1 MSFHAGNVS
10 VVGRRLLDSAAL
22 LDPLL
27 TSMPSAAVVVDSERR
42 IVLVSDA
49 FAARAGIARESLI
62 GQRAGGILSSPTKGN
77 RSCDTCTQRTGF
89 CEVADRVFA
98 ARKPLTTRTQLSNC
112 AGGAASVG
120 VRATP
125 FEFEGR
131 PHALM
136 ILDEEADVSPA
147 QVCHPQSG
155 TYGIIGRHPKV
166 AELFETIDRAARM
179 KLPVLIQGESGTG
192 KEMVAIALHE
202 QSRRSGPLVTVNS
215 GALPEGVLESELF
228 GHVRGAFTGA
238 VRDKRGRF
246 EMAHRGT
253 LFLDEIGEIS
263 PAMQVKLLRALQEG
277 TFERVGGE
285 QTVKVD
291 VRVICATN
299 RDLEADVASGR
310 FRADL
315 FYRISVVPITI
326 PPLRARASDI
336 PLLARHFLERA
347 SAMAEIPAPEIAD
360 ETMSVLMHYRWPG
373 NVRELESAMHFAI
386 LNATDGVVL
395 AEHLPPRVCA
405 DAMAHLSHRTLTPLQ
420 VNAALRA
427 THGNKLRAAQ
437 LLGVGRAT
445 LYRFLGQGDDTIVS
459 ARALSHDRA

>member
-1 MSFHAGNVS
+1 MSVRAGDRTLP
-10 VVGRRLLDSAAL
+10 GQLLHSGAL

-27 TSMPSAAVVVDSERR
+27 TSMPSAAVVVNDEPR
-42 IVLVSDA
+42 IVLVSDS
-49 FAARAGIARESLI
+49 FAERAATTRDSLI
-62 GQRAGGILSSPTKGN
+62 GRMAGEIFTPGEKPAA
-77 RSCDTCTQRTGF
+77 SCDTCTEPTGF
-89 CEVADRVFA
+89 CEIARRVFA
-98 ARKPLTTRTQLSNC
+98 AGKPLRTSAEL
-112 AGGAASVG
+112 AGRRGGTVSVV

-125 FEFEGR
+125 FDFQGR

-136 ILDEEADVSPA
+136 ILDEESAASAPVRHHA
-147 QVCHPQSG
+147 ETSG
-155 TYGIIGRHPKV
+155 EHCIIGHHPKLM
-166 AELFETIDRAARM
+166 ELLETIGRVARM

-192 KEMVAIALHE
+192 KEMVALALHE
-202 QSRRSGPLVTVNS
+202 QSRRGGPLVTVNS

-285 QTVKVD
+285 QTIKVD

-299 RDLEADVASGR
+299 RDLEKDVAAGR

-315 FYRISVVPITI
+315 FYRISVVPITL
-326 PPLRARASDI
+326 PPLRERASDI
-336 PLLARHFLERA
+336 PILARHFLKHACA
-347 SAMAEIPAPEIAD
+347 SAEIERPEFSDA
-360 ETMSVLMHYRWPG
+360 TLHVLTHYGWPG
-373 NVRELESAMHFAI
+373 NVRELENAVHYAV
-386 LNATDGVVL
+386 LNAAGGIVL
-395 AEHLPPRVCA
+395 AEHLPPRILA
-405 DAMAHLSHRTLTPLQ
+405 AMTDAPNRKLTTLQ

-427 THGNKLRAAQ
+427 TSGNKLRAAQ

-445 LYRFLGQGDDTIVS
+445 LYRFLGQGDDTIIV
-459 ARALSHDRA
+459 R